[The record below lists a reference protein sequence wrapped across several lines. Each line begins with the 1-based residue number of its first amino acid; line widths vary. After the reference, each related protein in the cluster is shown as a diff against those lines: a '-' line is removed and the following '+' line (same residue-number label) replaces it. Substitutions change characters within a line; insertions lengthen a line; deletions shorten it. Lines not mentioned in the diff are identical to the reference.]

1 MTSSSP
7 STLFCLSTSFLG
19 GGWWGLFLF
28 SLCLADNSQCAA
40 SMTNAACVDTEC
52 LNGPTV
58 IIIIIVV
65 VLIII
70 IVVVVVVSSSLCW
83 VISGQNATPHRL
95 PTNDRVGDLNPDH
108 LIPLPWLLRLSLPL
122 SYKYTE
128 IITTCNNITITVI
141 IIIIIIITSVI
152 ISYFTVIT
160 NPMFFSPND
169 CCFQSD

>member
-1 MTSSSP
+1 M
-7 STLFCLSTSFLG
+7 
-19 GGWWGLFLF
+19 FLF